1 MESENIVQS
10 PVKRLLA
17 PTKGFFSVNRTSSCD
32 RPDDEDS
39 KPPCDGAFPCEV
51 MRIDRRYCDDPKKV
65 PYNKG
70 TSDWWYEKGSNHRVE
85 NGYICRDMGWW
96 KQWFVEIPDVME
108 FVRKNGT
115 CVVSIDRDG
124 HESIEIYDDYRE

>member
-17 PTKGFFSVNRTSSCD
+17 PTKGFFSVGRTSSCS
-32 RPDDEDS
+32 RTDDEDA
-39 KPPCDGAFPCEV
+39 KPPCDGAFPCEI

-85 NGYICRDMGWW
+85 NGCICRDMGWW
-96 KQWFVEIPDVME
+96 KQWFVEIPDVMD

-115 CVVSIDRDG
+115 CVVSIDPDG